1 MAEDEGVRFGVFA
14 GTPSEH
20 STATRA
26 LAGEADARAVADA
39 VAACRTWW
47 RVGAAPRRMVSVICR
62 SEQGRESERGT
73 RRERGR
79 VLYSERAPWYSVAF
93 LLMQRMNH
101 ARTAESSLIIWSQ
114 LIARFSLIHSHPP
127 PITPALA
134 SRAAASLATRNA
146 IRRAAV
152 SPAAPGSLALPWRA
166 RARPRR

>member
-1 MAEDEGVRFGVFA
+1 MAEDEGVRIGVFP

-47 RVGAAPRRMVSVICR
+47 RVGAAPRRMVSVNMQIR
-62 SEQGRESERGT
+62 TQGRESERGT

-93 LLMQRMNH
+93 LLMQ
-101 ARTAESSLIIWSQ
+101 
-114 LIARFSLIHSHPP
+114 
-127 PITPALA
+127 
-134 SRAAASLATRNA
+134 
-146 IRRAAV
+146 
-152 SPAAPGSLALPWRA
+152 
-166 RARPRR
+166 